1 MKNTLIRLLIFALN
15 CLSPGLGSAICGH
28 FKKALILYLA
38 PFLFIFLCAVTGML
52 QHFGVFLLCGGVLI
66 IIWGYL
72 ILFPFFEKS
81 LHLKRPILYGLLF
94 LILTFIGQSAIA
106 LTIRTF
112 YFDSVYATL
121 DIADVQK
128 GDKMIVSLGSPN
140 LCPSK
145 TTIYQNTST
154 KALKVDDAT
163 LYPPPVSMA
172 VYGNPCYIFYSTN
185 WTRIGKR
192 F

>member
-15 CLSPGLGSAICGH
+15 CLSPGLGSAICGY
-28 FKKALILYLA
+28 FKRALILYLA
-38 PFLFIFLCAVTGML
+38 PVLFIFLCAITGML
-52 QHFGVFLLCGGVLI
+52 KHFGIFLLCGTVLI

-94 LILTFIGQSAIA
+94 LILTFVCQSAIA

-112 YFDSVYATL
+112 YFDSVYATI

-128 GDKMIVSLGSPN
+128 GDKMIISLGSPN

-154 KALKVDDAT
+154 HALRIDDAT
-163 LYPPPVSMA
+163 RYIPPEGMA
-172 VYGNPCYIFYSTN
+172 VYGNPCYIFYSKN
-185 WTRIGKR
+185 WMRIGKR